1 MDNILQ
7 NLKTTQILRIS
18 CSDIAAVTG
27 FHPWTKLDEVFEKYL
42 YQDLDQLM
50 IQDAEN
56 LDTEFLSAE
65 EEVQRI
71 LQKIDVDQK
80 LQLEALDTATKD
92 SKILNTNSKAEDM
105 LKQVQ
110 ELMKNSGVLNK
121 ISSSELKYVENEFKA
136 RVRKNYGINCEHKSL
151 DKYEDI
157 IGFPVVDRN
166 LDILKLKV
174 MPLEDDHM
182 PYSKGLVQVTDT
194 EVGDEDEPA
203 ANVFSLLI
211 NNSKRLSKEQA
222 AVAQLG
228 GVKKRRRT
236 VPKPSFVL
244 IGRVDGVS
252 HQLDL
257 RSEDPAQWSKTLR
270 VVVEMK
276 SRVNRISSPPP
287 LYEQIQLVSYMIIL
301 GCHCGDLVQAVAK
314 DSQNP
319 GSRSIVE
326 TATTTVVETSVDVH
340 SSATVKEEGTRECCA
355 EVQQQQLQCSELTD
369 TATPPSSSGTTTAS
383 CSGGSSS
390 SSEEASISAA
400 EFLCT
405 ASSSSSTSSSTI
417 HCTTTTKKVSNTS
430 SSSCSSSSTITHINT
445 STVHPLAVQSSMQTS
460 APSISH
466 SCSGSSLPS
475 TTTTTTPA
483 TITTAPATATA
494 APVRA
499 RRYDPTE
506 LYSEEAFHV
515 SRIHLDGPPFY
526 HRRYWDTVVM
536 PRLRV
541 FRDAVAVMRCD
552 DALRYAYLMSTPEA
566 KLQILQNLCPYFD

>member
-1 MDNILQ
+1 
-7 NLKTTQILRIS
+7 
-18 CSDIAAVTG
+18 
-27 FHPWTKLDEVFEKYL
+27 
-42 YQDLDQLM
+42 M

-136 RVRKNYGINCEHKSL
+136 RVRKNYGINCENKSL

-182 PYSKGLVQVTDT
+182 PSSKGLVQVTDT
-194 EVGDEDEPA
+194 EMGDEDEPA
-203 ANVFSLLI
+203 ADAFSLLI
-211 NNSKRLSKEQA
+211 NNSKRLSKDQA

-236 VPKPSFVL
+236 APKPSFVL

-326 TATTTVVETSVDVH
+326 TSTTTVVETSVDAH
-340 SSATVKEEGTRECCA
+340 SSATVKEEEGTRECSA
-355 EVQQQQLQCSELTD
+355 EVQQQESSELTD

-383 CSGGSSS
+383 CSGSR
-390 SSEEASISAA
+390 SSEEASISAT

-405 ASSSSSTSSSTI
+405 ASSSSSTSSSSTKQ
-417 HCTTTTKKVSNTS
+417 CTTTTRKVSNTI

-445 STVHPLAVQSSMQTS
+445 STAHPMTVQSSMQTS
-460 APSISH
+460 APLTSH